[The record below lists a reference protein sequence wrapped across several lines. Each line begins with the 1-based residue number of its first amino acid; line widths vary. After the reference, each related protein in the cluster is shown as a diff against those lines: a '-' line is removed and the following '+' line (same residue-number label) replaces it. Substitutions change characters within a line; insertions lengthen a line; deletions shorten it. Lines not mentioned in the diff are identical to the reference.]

1 MKDKTLFISFL
12 SICFLKYLLCSSIQI
27 YEFNKREL
35 LKIYEESTGDDLA
48 LGKNTLDAEHV
59 FHKLKLLSLCNSNR
73 NNFVKHISN
82 LVCKNIFLSSHVR
95 IKEVDVL
102 YGDMVHSKGS
112 KHVEEINFVCKYYI
126 YDNSYEI
133 IKCNDGKDVLHPLY
147 VGFDIERR
155 RSDEEKGASNHGDFM
170 KSNHLITSEKTLS
183 VGSAEEADASTEKN
197 TNGVITSSVGT
208 HHGDYLC
215 KLKLNIHS
223 YLTEGEKIMLKI
235 LIGLCIKL
243 GYKKQILFTEN
254 VYSLVKHYEQNQLK
268 DTLFSLQFDV
278 HYSKFYSPN
287 DVYTIKSENSFIN
300 DERMM
305 DQERGMPKMHFKFFA
320 NKSYLLWRG
329 IEQKREVFNYKLR
342 ELISLLNRI
351 NYKAR
356 IKECYMNELYVQYQ
370 EDELYVR
377 KSLSSKLTKQSA
389 EKTKHQNHLRLQEEN
404 KSGNYSLVE
413 ALEHFCGEDAPSF
426 EDCVSNVMSSSTLD
440 EKGKSIMHHFLYSNF
455 LCVEKCPPN
464 EEEINVFGHDM
475 VRKKL
480 QEYISQSSSLPF
492 RMNTPYEK
500 IKDKIKKKKIPSD
513 VLLPRDE
520 NIQREFFENVMFS
533 TDFDSIKSLLK
544 DELDK
549 LNVKDNVES
558 RICSI
563 GKYVRYHEKL
573 YIRDYQSRKS
583 RVLYDFGILRD
594 SFWSHLKGGRRWN
607 WGKRDKQAETN
618 GEDFDFAI
626 KNSHGDVV
634 NTRAPTGTSQRGDKH
649 NRVGDPRT
657 NGMDGHKDADNNADI
672 TPPPLIV
679 EPGGK
684 EIHIL
689 QSEYEYDLL
698 RDVYLTDQANRRSGE
713 KENHISA
720 DSAVRRNEFFNLFPH
735 RKGHYKFVIKNVPT
749 KLSELFHRS
758 GNHGGGG
765 IHPRGDK
772 GREIDPFPL
781 SYRNLRFAC
790 SEDGTWPYARRE
802 VTFFKNGSVHCESEF
817 QNELSV
823 RRTPRNGNRSLGHSP
838 RGVLIKSSNLRR
850 KIVERSCFD
859 KRDAP
864 LKSEKKKKPL
874 FLHSESVLYEE
885 EEISFA
891 ENPGVKSEVVGFVLF
906 RDLCTVSYLGKRTH
920 PVNSPFLGSDLLEMI
935 FGYCILHGFRKIRVK
950 SESLNYETGIRTSFI
965 EILLNGKTALEHL
978 GLRLTK
984 VAKISKELYYVITGY
999 TWKSDLV
1006 LSPMVRFENNLYI
1019 NHDID
1024 ERFFRYVNRRYRNM
1038 LHNLSFT
1045 CEENYY
1051 PYKNCYDI
1059 YPSMRSSQNNLC
1071 HFELN
1076 LIYKELKELFPDS
1089 CNIGQP
1095 IRKCYEEIQKN
1106 IVCTH
1111 NGEREEDGCKYYNFI
1126 VDTFI
1131 KPRRKTSFFIYHNM
1145 YVQEDLSKKSYPYY
1159 LLLSEVIKNEENN
1172 LLEKGNYDLVAD
1184 AQTHLFLNHVL
1195 QNSTFFIFWNFS
1207 TEFWK
1212 RLRYIQANP
1221 TGPTSTPQK
1230 GQAVFCPMAYA
1241 YEFVEHLDV
1250 FYVRE

>member
-1 MKDKTLFISFL
+1 MTDKTLFISFL
-12 SICFLKYLLCSSIQI
+12 SVCFLKYLLCSSIHI

-48 LGKNTLDAEHV
+48 LGKNTLDAEDV
-59 FHKLKLLSLCNSNR
+59 FHNLKLLSICNSNR

-82 LVCKNIFLSSHVR
+82 LVCKNIFFSSYVR
-95 IKEVDVL
+95 ITKVDVL

-112 KHVEEINFVCKYYI
+112 KHVKEINFVCKYYI

-133 IKCNDGKDVLHPLY
+133 VKCND
-147 VGFDIERR
+147 GFDIERR
-155 RSDEEKGASNHGDFM
+155 RSDEEKRVSNHGDFM
-170 KSNHLITSEKTLS
+170 QSNHLITSEKTLS
-183 VGSAEEADASTEKN
+183 VDSGEEADKSTEKN
-197 TNGVITSSVGT
+197 TKGVITSSVGT
-208 HHGDYLC
+208 HNGDYLC
-215 KLKLNIHS
+215 KLKLNVHS
-223 YLTEGEKIMLKI
+223 YLTEAEKVMLKI

-243 GYKKQILFTEN
+243 GYKRQILFTEN
-254 VYSLVKHYEQNQLK
+254 VHSLVKHYEHNQLK

-278 HYSKFYSPN
+278 HYSKFYSTN
-287 DVYTIKSENSFIN
+287 DVYSIEGENSFIN
-300 DERMM
+300 DERKM
-305 DQERGMPKMHFKFFA
+305 DRERGIPKMHFKFFA

-329 IEQKREVFNYKLR
+329 IEQKREVFNYKFR

-351 NYKAR
+351 NYKER
-356 IKECYMNELYVQYQ
+356 IKACYMNELYVQYE
-370 EDELYVR
+370 EDELYMR

-389 EKTKHQNHLRLQEEN
+389 EKTKHQNRLRLQEKN
-404 KSGNYSLVE
+404 TSGNYILVE
-413 ALEHFCGEDAPSF
+413 ALEHFCGEDAASF

-480 QEYISQSSSLPF
+480 QQYISQSSSLPF
-492 RMNTPYEK
+492 RRNTFSEK
-500 IKDKIKKKKIPSD
+500 IKNKIKKKKIPSD

-520 NIQREFFENVMFS
+520 NIQKEFFENVIFS
-533 TDFDSIKSLLK
+533 TDLDSIKSLLK

-549 LNVKDNVES
+549 LNVKDNVEH
-558 RICSI
+558 RICNI

-573 YIRDYQSRKS
+573 YIRDYQRRKS
-583 RVLYDFGILRD
+583 RMLYEFGILRG
-594 SFWSHLKGGRRWN
+594 SFWSNLKGARRWN
-607 WGKRDKQAETN
+607 WGKGEKQAET
-618 GEDFDFAI
+618 GGDFNFAI
-626 KNSHGDVV
+626 KNSHGGVA
-634 NTRAPTGTSQRGDKH
+634 NTGAPTGTSQSGDKH
-649 NRVGDPRT
+649 HGVGDRRT
-657 NGMDGHKDADNNADI
+657 NGMDGSKDVDI
-672 TPPPLIV
+672 IPPRFIV

-684 EIHIL
+684 KIHIL
-689 QSEYEYDLL
+689 QSEYEYDVL
-698 RDVYLTDQANRRSGE
+698 RDVYRTDQANRRSGE
-713 KENHISA
+713 KESHLSR
-720 DSAVRRNEFFNLFPH
+720 DRAVRRNEFFSLFHH
-735 RKGHYKFVIKNVPT
+735 REGHYKFVIKNVPT
-749 KLSELFHRS
+749 KLRELLQKS
-758 GNHGGGG
+758 GNHRGGG
-765 IHPRGDK
+765 IHPRG
-772 GREIDPFPL
+772 GNEWETDPYPF

-790 SEDGTWPYARRE
+790 STDGTWPYGRRE
-802 VTFFKNGSVHCESEF
+802 VAFFKNGSVHCEAEF

-823 RRTPRNGNRSLGHSP
+823 SRTPRNGKQSLGHSP
-838 RGVLIKSSNLRR
+838 RGVLIKSSDLRS
-850 KIVERSCFD
+850 KIVERNSID
-859 KRDAP
+859 KRNVP
-864 LKSEKKKKPL
+864 LKSEKKKKAL
-874 FLHSESVLYEE
+874 FLHPESVLYEK
-885 EEISFA
+885 EEIYFA
-891 ENPGVKSEVVGFVLF
+891 ENPGVKSEVIGFVLYH
-906 RDLCTVSYLGKRTH
+906 DVCTVWYLGQDTH

-935 FGYCILHGFRKIRVK
+935 FGYCILHGFRKMRVK
-950 SESLNYETGIRTSFI
+950 NESLNYETGIRTSFI

-978 GLRLTK
+978 GLRLTN
-984 VAKISKELYYVITGY
+984 VAKFSKELYYVITGY

-1019 NHDID
+1019 NHDIE
-1024 ERFFRYVNRRYRNM
+1024 ERFFHYVNKTCRNM
-1038 LHNLSFT
+1038 LHKLSFT

-1059 YPSMRSSQNNLC
+1059 YPSVRRSQNNLC

-1076 LIYKELKELFPDS
+1076 PIYKELKELFPDS
-1089 CNIGQP
+1089 CNIGQR

-1111 NGEREEDGCKYYNFI
+1111 NGEEGEEGEEEGCKYYNFI
-1126 VDTFI
+1126 VNTFI

-1145 YVQEDLSKKSYPYY
+1145 YVQEYLSKKSYPYY

-1172 LLEKGNYDLVAD
+1172 ILEKGNYDLVAD

-1212 RLRYIQANP
+1212 RLRYIQASP
-1221 TGPTSTPQK
+1221 TGGTSTPQK

-1241 YEFVEHLDV
+1241 YEFVEHLDT